1 MRLPILYTFRRCPYA
16 MRARL
21 ALRYAGPELEMREV
35 ALRAKP
41 AELLAASSKGT
52 VPVLVLPSGDVLAQ
66 SLDIMLWALAQADP
80 DGWLQAAPWAA
91 QAEWIQRNDIEFK
104 PLLDRYKY
112 PQRFP
117 EASAEQHRE
126 AAIDL
131 MLRPLEQA
139 LAGQAWL
146 FGAQPSVADMALLPF
161 IRQFAAVD
169 AAWFE
174 AAPLPALQAWLRAF
188 VASELFQAV
197 MRDRPAPWVAPS
209 ISDA

>member
-1 MRLPILYTFRRCPYA
+1 MSLPILYTFRRCPYA

-41 AELLAASSKGT
+41 AELLAASGKGT
-52 VPVLVLPSGDVLAQ
+52 VPVLALPSGAVLEQ

-80 DGWLQAAPWAA
+80 KGWLQAAPWAA
-91 QAEWIQRNDIEFK
+91 QAEWTERNDIEFK

-126 AAIDL
+126 AAIDV

-139 LAGQAWL
+139 LAGRAWL
-146 FGAQPSVADMALLPF
+146 FGAQPSLADMALLPF

-174 AAPLPALQAWLRAF
+174 AVPLPALQAWLRAF
-188 VASELFQAV
+188 VASDLFQAV
-197 MRDRPAPWVAPS
+197 MRDRPAPWVSPS
-209 ISDA
+209 VGDA

>member
-1 MRLPILYTFRRCPYA
+1 MSLPILYTFRRCPYA

-21 ALRYAGPELEMREV
+21 ALRYAGAELEMREV

-52 VPVLVLPSGDVLAQ
+52 VPVLVLPGGVVLAQ
-66 SLDIMLWALAQADP
+66 SLDIMLWALDQADP
-80 DGWLQAAPWAA
+80 DAWLHAAPWVA

-117 EASAEQHRE
+117 EASAEHYRE
-126 AAIDL
+126 AALDL
-131 MLRPLEQA
+131 MLRPLEKV
-139 LAGQAWL
+139 LTGKAWL

-174 AAPLPALQAWLRAF
+174 AAPLPALQAWLSAF
-188 VASELFQAV
+188 VASDLFQAV
-197 MRDRPAPWVAPS
+197 MRDRSAPWVAP
-209 ISDA
+209 AAAAG